1 MMRGR
6 TFFRISQPTLI
17 AIFAIFAMLTAC
29 KSKPAVKTYK
39 LTGKIVSV
47 DKSAMT
53 ALIDTD
59 EIKGF
64 MEGMTMSYK
73 VKHPGE
79 LDGLTPGDTISADLR
94 EQNDDYWLE
103 NIKVTK
109 KSTGPPP
116 ATKSEFHMPSPGDPV
131 PDFKLV
137 NQSNE
142 QISLGQFRGK
152 TLILTF
158 IYTRCPYP
166 DFCPRVSGQFA
177 ELNRDL
183 SSDPGLFAKTH
194 LLSVSFDPQYDTPK
208 VLTDYGHQWAGK
220 QARVFDHW
228 EFAAVSAADLPAM
241 AKFFGL
247 TVIPE
252 KDDIITHSLSTA
264 VIGPDGRIY
273 RWYHGADWQATDVL
287 KDAVAAAGTSGP
299 WPVTQSR
306 RMEPYPAVD
315 EVLQSFTVS

>member
-1 MMRGR
+1 LTIGC
-6 TFFRISQPTLI
+6 RIFLRSSRPT
-17 AIFAIFAMLTAC
+17 IFAIIALLALLTGC
-29 KSKPAVKTYK
+29 KSKPEIKTYK

-47 DKSAMT
+47 DRSAMT

-94 EQNDDYWLE
+94 EQSDDYWLE

-116 ATKSEFHMPSPGDPV
+116 ATKSEFHMPSPGEAV

-137 NQSNE
+137 NQSNQ
-142 QISLGQFRGK
+142 QISLAQYHGK

-158 IYTRCPYP
+158 IYTRCPFP
-166 DFCPRVSGQFA
+166 DFCPRISGRFA
-177 ELNRDL
+177 EINRDL
-183 SSDPGLFAKTH
+183 SSQPALFAKIH
-194 LLSVSFDPQYDTPK
+194 LLSVSFDPQYDTPT
-208 VLTDYGHQWAGK
+208 VLTDYGHKWAGT
-220 QARVFDHW
+220 QAGVFNHW
-228 EFAAVSAADLPAM
+228 EFASVSAADLPAM

-264 VIGPDGRIY
+264 VIGPEGKIY
-273 RWYHGADWQATDVL
+273 RWYHGSDWQASELL
-287 KDAVAAAGTSGP
+287 KDAARATGTNG
-299 WPVTQSR
+299 
-306 RMEPYPAVD
+306 
-315 EVLQSFTVS
+315 